1 MSEALAMRKLL
12 CAGIGVIVIMGSCG
26 GAAADCYDT
35 FGCTDRDRFRLSDLM
50 SGPNCE
56 FLYVMRNQIY
66 AQHGYCF
73 QTARARATF
82 GNAGCRSSN
91 VNALGLSA
99 IELGNATTI
108 LQAEHALGC
117 PE

>member
-1 MSEALAMRKLL
+1 
-12 CAGIGVIVIMGSCG
+12 
-26 GAAADCYDT
+26 
-35 FGCTDRDRFRLSDLM
+35 M

-56 FLYVMRNQIY
+56 FLYVMVPPNLRVYGQLLPD
-66 AQHGYCF
+66 G
-73 QTARARATF
+73 AREATF

>member
-1 MSEALAMRKLL
+1 MRNVTFRAAAFLAL
-12 CAGIGVIVIMGSCG
+12 VVYG
-26 GAAADCYDT
+26 GAAAADCYDV
-35 FGCTDRDRFRLSDLM
+35 FGCTDRDRFRLNDLM

-73 QTARARATF
+73 QTPRAIATF
-82 GNAGCRSSN
+82 GNAGCVSSN

-99 IELGNATTI
+99 IELGNAATI
-108 LQAEHALGC
+108 LQAEQAMRC

>member
-1 MSEALAMRKLL
+1 MRKILR
-12 CAGIGVIVIMGSCG
+12 AGVGVIALMGVGG
-26 GAAADCYDT
+26 GALADCYDV
-35 FGCTDRDRFRLSDLM
+35 FGCTDRARFRLSDLM

-73 QTARARATF
+73 QTPRAIATF
-82 GNAGCRSSN
+82 GNAGCVSSN
-91 VNALGLSA
+91 ANALGLSA
-99 IELGNATTI
+99 IELANASTI
-108 LQAEHALGC
+108 LQAEQAKGC

>member
-1 MSEALAMRKLL
+1 MGERTRLAVYVAALTL
-12 CAGIGVIVIMGSCG
+12 ISGV
-26 GAAADCYDT
+26 AAADCYDV
-35 FGCTDRDRFRLSDLM
+35 FGCSDRNRFRFEALT

-56 FLYVMRNQIY
+56 FLYVMRNRIY

-73 QTARARATF
+73 HTARAIATF
-82 GNAGCRSSN
+82 GNRGCVSGDA
-91 VNALGLSA
+91 NALGLNA

-108 LQAEHALGC
+108 LAAERALGC